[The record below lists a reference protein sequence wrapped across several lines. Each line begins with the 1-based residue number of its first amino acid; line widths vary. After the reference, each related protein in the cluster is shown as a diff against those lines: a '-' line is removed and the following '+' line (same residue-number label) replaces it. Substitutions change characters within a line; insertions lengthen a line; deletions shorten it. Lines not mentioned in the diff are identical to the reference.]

1 MTQRREAKR
10 TTESEQEEAV
20 GETPGRSADE
30 SKVSADDLKDVLDD
44 IEDVLNEI
52 ENPEEWVSG
61 YKQKG
66 GE

>member
-1 MTQRREAKR
+1 MSQRREAKR
-10 TTESEQEEAV
+10 STESGHEEAA
-20 GETPGRSADE
+20 GETPEHSEDE
-30 SKVSADDLKDVLDD
+30 SKVSADDLKDVLDE

-61 YKQKG
+61 FKQKG